1 MKWVTRE
8 HPKIDRVACP
18 WLITRFLDPE
28 PEFLFVAPD
37 SVAKVAIET
46 GAVPFDVPDVE
57 FSHVGEQ
64 CSFDAFV
71 KRYALTDAALGEL
84 ATIVRG
90 ADTAR
95 LDLAPQAAGLLAISL
110 GLSRLF
116 ADDHDMLRHGMVV
129 YDALYAWCKS
139 AHDEPHSWNPEV
151 LRAQQ
156 LHSKN

>member
-37 SVAKVAIET
+37 RVAKVAIET

-64 CSFDAFV
+64 
-71 KRYALTDAALGEL
+71 
-84 ATIVRG
+84 
-90 ADTAR
+90 
-95 LDLAPQAAGLLAISL
+95 
-110 GLSRLF
+110 
-116 ADDHDMLRHGMVV
+116 
-129 YDALYAWCKS
+129 
-139 AHDEPHSWNPEV
+139 
-151 LRAQQ
+151 
-156 LHSKN
+156 